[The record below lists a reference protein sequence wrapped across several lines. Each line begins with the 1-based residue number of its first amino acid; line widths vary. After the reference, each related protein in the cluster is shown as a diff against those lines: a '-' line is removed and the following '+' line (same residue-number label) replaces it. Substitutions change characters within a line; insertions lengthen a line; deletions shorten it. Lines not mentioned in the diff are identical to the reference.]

1 MYFQKCL
8 RPNPFSLENLISC
21 VRRRAQEWFLFR
33 RAGSDSK
40 IPPEHECPLDR
51 KSSSW
56 TGLILNTR
64 TTLACSWRSAGHSCG
79 QRSGRET
86 GDPEWL
92 DKYILVKAHAFIPSH
107 ESTVA
112 CCVYNDRVAKKW
124 ASVKQIVL
132 SQWLLLL

>member
-8 RPNPFSLENLISC
+8 RPNPFSLENLISR

-56 TGLILNTR
+56 TGWPAAGGQ
-64 TTLACSWRSAGHSCG
+64 LATAVD
-79 QRSGRET
+79 RE
-86 GDPEWL
+86 
-92 DKYILVKAHAFIPSH
+92 
-107 ESTVA
+107 VA
-112 CCVYNDRVAKKW
+112 EKRGTQNGW
-124 ASVKQIVL
+124 INIS
-132 SQWLLLL
+132 S